1 MLTNEK
7 AVEMILEDGTDLRVR
22 GSEEMNK
29 CADHIVALLMGAGL
43 LYEKRFYPSSVALSV
58 AAMEEI
64 GKTEMASVCSMLDI
78 GRKGARRDPL
88 FDHKTKQVA
97 AAAHTVGM
105 DQRLIDAIGEDAI
118 EKIYAMVH
126 DGSLK
131 SLRENALYWNSANGS
146 LTVPEDVVDR
156 SMARDILLFS
166 IETFEDRLVGLTH
179 HITDI
184 SYETDDLFKRIA
196 SEC

>member
-7 AVEMILEDGTDLRVR
+7 IVERILEDGTDLRVR
-22 GSEEMNK
+22 GTKEMNR

-43 LYEKRFYPSSVALSV
+43 LYEKEYYPSSAALSV

-64 GKTEMASVCSMLDI
+64 GKTEMAYFCSILEI
-78 GRKGARRDPL
+78 GKKGARRDPL
-88 FDHKTKQVA
+88 LDHKTKQIA

-105 DQRLIDAIGEDAI
+105 DQRLIDAIGEDSI
-118 EKIYAMVH
+118 EKIYAMAH

-146 LTVPEDVVDR
+146 LTIPEDVVNR
-156 SMARDILLFS
+156 SMARGILLFT
-166 IETFEDRLVGLTH
+166 IETFEDRLVGLTQ

-184 SYETDDLFKRIA
+184 STKTDDLFIRIA
-196 SEC
+196 SES